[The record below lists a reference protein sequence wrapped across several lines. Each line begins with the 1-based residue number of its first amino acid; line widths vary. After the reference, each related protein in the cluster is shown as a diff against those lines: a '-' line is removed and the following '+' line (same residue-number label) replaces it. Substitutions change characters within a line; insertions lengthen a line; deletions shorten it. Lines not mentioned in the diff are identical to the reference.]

1 MSETVIGTVDAIAK
15 TLKFDIT
22 GAELAQLSIENGYT
36 QDQLDAING
45 VFTYLK
51 EKKDKSVVDTLL
63 KLSRLPLTEPKTFD
77 NFDFSRIHGKDV
89 GALKNLSSLA
99 EVHAR
104 QNIALIGP
112 PGTGKTHISKAVGR
126 ECCIHGM
133 KAYFLKATELNEKL
147 TNARK
152 TGKEEAVIRSL
163 VKPTCLIIDEVG
175 RCVFSMENTRMFFDL
190 VDRRYGKECPNT
202 MIFTSNMT
210 PDKWPQFF
218 QEESSLLCAVDRIFD
233 NARVF
238 MIRGESYRGRKRET
252 LAVEVGGASHKAS

>member
-152 TGKEEAVIRSL
+152 TGKEEYGLSYAGFNICFTTEENSL
-163 VKPTCLIIDEVG
+163 IVTEVKIND
-175 RCVFSMENTRMFFDL
+175 
-190 VDRRYGKECPNT
+190 
-202 MIFTSNMT
+202 
-210 PDKWPQFF
+210 
-218 QEESSLLCAVDRIFD
+218 
-233 NARVF
+233 
-238 MIRGESYRGRKRET
+238 
-252 LAVEVGGASHKAS
+252 